1 MSMSDIRIWPGEP
14 DVGATGVERHAVQ
27 EAARRAGLREVV
39 RPTIEHVERRRSE
52 LIWITC
58 VLFVVLTTGL
68 VVLSFAPEGA
78 LQLNQVGRSLN
89 LARGALFALAIAF
102 GAYVVDKERRL
113 RYVERA
119 LLNERVMSA
128 ALMNRLRE
136 ISLLNDAGRA
146 VTSSLELD
154 EVLDI
159 ILKSASELLQADE
172 GSVMLLHGRSLL
184 VAAAVG
190 RTVLFVGE
198 RREISEGVAGYVART
213 NQPLLVQDEVDATEL
228 AELIGTPIGR
238 GGSRVRSALSVPL
251 EARGEVLGV
260 LNLNVTKGERRYA
273 EYDLRMLQLFAQ
285 HAAVAILA
293 ARILGV
299 DRELDRTQVAEL
311 ERIRADVVGRMTQS
325 FDAPT
330 PHRPAKT
337 TDAGIRVLLVE
348 DDPGLLRFLHVALET
363 EGFTVDLASDGDVAL
378 ERVKKGNFDVM
389 LLDLAIPVMDGWQ
402 VLDSIRDLPRRPRV
416 ICLTAK
422 DGVRDASRAWTL
434 GASEY
439 VRKPFEL
446 RDLVQLVSLVAGRTT
461 EEQDDRRR
469 QALKDLFSAPR

>member
-1 MSMSDIRIWPGEP
+1 
-14 DVGATGVERHAVQ
+14 
-27 EAARRAGLREVV
+27 
-39 RPTIEHVERRRSE
+39 
-52 LIWITC
+52 
-58 VLFVVLTTGL
+58 
-68 VVLSFAPEGA
+68 
-78 LQLNQVGRSLN
+78 
-89 LARGALFALAIAF
+89 
-102 GAYVVDKERRL
+102 
-113 RYVERA
+113 
-119 LLNERVMSA
+119 
-128 ALMNRLRE
+128 
-136 ISLLNDAGRA
+136 
-146 VTSSLELD
+146 
-154 EVLDI
+154 
-159 ILKSASELLQADE
+159 
-172 GSVMLLHGRSLL
+172 
-184 VAAAVG
+184 
-190 RTVLFVGE
+190 
-198 RREISEGVAGYVART
+198 
-213 NQPLLVQDEVDATEL
+213 
-228 AELIGTPIGR
+228 
-238 GGSRVRSALSVPL
+238 
-251 EARGEVLGV
+251 
-260 LNLNVTKGERRYA
+260 
-273 EYDLRMLQLFAQ
+273 MLQLFAQ
-285 HAAVAILA
+285 HAAVAILG

-348 DDPGLLRFLHVALET
+348 DDPGLLRVLHVALET

-402 VLDSIRDLPRRPRV
+402 VLESMRDLPRRPRV